1 MVTNI
6 HLKQVLWML
15 FGLLTLTAKVKA
27 IDISITKYGAKGD
40 GQVVNTKAIQ
50 KAIDECSKTG
60 GTVRIPEGR
69 FVTGTIYLKSN
80 VNLFLEQGAV
90 MLGSVDSLD
99 YTPNSPTT
107 VKCVST
113 HSRNG
118 KPKLNYA
125 LIYAEDQDNISIS
138 GPGTIDGQGGAA
150 RYQKGDNGHNRP
162 KLIFIISCRNVL
174 VRDVF
179 LTNSAFWMQD
189 YLGCDG
195 VTIDNIRVLNHA
207 NWNNDGLDIDS
218 KNVRVSNS
226 YIDSDDDAICLKS
239 YLKDRPCEN
248 VTITNCVVASNCD
261 GIKMGTPGAGGFK
274 NIAISN
280 CTVSESKY
288 DNFRKWQLRNEYI
301 SAERSMVAGISVECV
316 DGGNTEGI
324 VIDNI
329 TMRAI
334 QTPIY
339 IRLGSRLEKMNGD
352 ADRKGTLKNVI
363 ISNVISDQ
371 LSRRTSS
378 ITAIPG
384 SFIENVKLSH
394 MIFDIHSE
402 GTKADAKA
410 KVPEKEDAYP
420 SPRSFG
426 STLPASGFYIRH
438 VKNLSINDVQLNVEP
453 NEKRFP
459 LVMEDV
465 DYGVFNEVTIKQRE
479 SGTRPLAETDIKAD
493 KCRNLSIN
501 RKNLSK

>member
-1 MVTNI
+1 MMVINMQK
-6 HLKQVLWML
+6 KQSLYILLILVVLCIQ
-15 FGLLTLTAKVKA
+15 VKA
-27 IDISITKYGAKGD
+27 IDIPITKYGAKGD
-40 GQVVNTKAIQ
+40 GKSVNTKAIQ
-50 KAIDECSKTG
+50 KAIDECTKTG
-60 GTVRIPEGR
+60 GTVIVPQGR

-80 VNLFLEQGAV
+80 VTLFLEKGAL
-90 MLGSVDSLD
+90 MLGSIDSLD

-107 VKCVST
+107 VTCVST

-118 KPKLNYA
+118 KSKLNYA
-125 LIYAEDQDNISIS
+125 LIYAEDQDNISIC

-226 YIDSDDDAICLKS
+226 FIDSDDDAICLKS

-248 VTITNCVVASNCD
+248 VTITNCVAASNCD

-274 NIAISN
+274 NIAINN
-280 CTVSESKY
+280 CTVTESKF
-288 DNFRKWQLRNEYI
+288 DNFRKWQTRDKYI
-301 SAERSMVAGISVECV
+301 SAEKSMVAGISVECV
-316 DGGNTEGI
+316 DGGSTDGI

-329 TMRAI
+329 TMRAV

-352 ADRKGTLKNVI
+352 ESRKSSLRNVI
-363 ISNVISDQ
+363 ISNIISDQ

-384 SFIENVKLSH
+384 SYIENVKLSH

-402 GTKADAKA
+402 GTKEDSAIA
-410 KVPEKEDAYP
+410 VPEKENAYP
-420 SPRSFG
+420 SPHSFG
-426 STLPASGFYIRH
+426 NTLPAYGFYIRH
-438 VKNLSINDVQLNVEP
+438 VKNISISDVQFNVLKTEARP
-453 NEKRFP
+453 P

-465 DYGVFNEVTIKQRE
+465 DYGAFNDMTIKSRE
-479 SGTRPLAETDIKAD
+479 TGTRMLVPEDLKIEKSRQI
-493 KCRNLSIN
+493 SID
-501 RKNLSK
+501 RKNLF